1 MRARLAVA
9 ANALG
14 CEDLPLQAANLAHR
28 VLLGEINAHA
38 GLVFSDKA
46 DLAAFL
52 QAVRSEASL
61 PQDARKGWT
70 ETMIRLRKLG
80 RITVAQDRPK
90 PLAQVGTL
98 SELRTAWANSAEVA
112 VIANSAC
119 STLEV
124 PPSGL
129 RSDPGM
135 RPDVVTSLAVTEA
148 EPLRRIQL
156 LEGRALLAKGT
167 ERDVFWR
174 DVLEPLA
181 NGATSATVLDRYLF
195 RPALDIAFGR
205 PWTRDWVG
213 EHLGWL
219 LARLDE
225 AMSPGSEVRLIGQCP
240 SPYSSFSADATAQ
253 AVRDVWGPS
262 QSGRLASVAL
272 FLAPATSGSRFPHDR
287 HIRLSTGAAIGLTA
301 GFDRLRAE
309 TVQDVDGMA
318 WSFSWRPESLQ
329 ALEEKELRGA
339 SYAPAVPASVLRR

>member
-9 ANALG
+9 SNALS

-28 VLLGEINAHA
+28 ILLGEINAHA
-38 GLVFSDKA
+38 GLVFSDNA

-52 QAVRSEASL
+52 QAVRSEVSL
-61 PQDARKGWT
+61 PQDARKAWT
-70 ETMIRLRKLG
+70 ETMVRLKKLG
-80 RITVAQDRPK
+80 RITVAEDRPK
-90 PLAQVGTL
+90 PLAHVGTL
-98 SELRTAWANSAEVA
+98 AELRTAWADNAEVA

-129 RSDPGM
+129 RSDPGV
-135 RPDVVTSLAVTEA
+135 RPDVATSLAVTEA

-167 ERDVFWR
+167 ERDVFWHE
-174 DVLEPLA
+174 VLEPLA
-181 NGATSATVLDRYLF
+181 IGATSATVLDRYLF
-195 RPALDIAFGR
+195 RPALDIAAGR
-205 PWTRDWVG
+205 PWTREWVG

-219 LARLDE
+219 LTRLDE
-225 AMSPGSEVRLIGQCP
+225 AMAPDSEVRLIGQCP
-240 SPYSSFSADATAQ
+240 SSYSSFDADATAR
-253 AVRDVWGPS
+253 AVHDVWRPA
-262 QSGRLASVAL
+262 QFGRLASVEL
-272 FLAPATSGSRFPHDR
+272 LLAPATSGSRFPHDR

-309 TVQDVDGMA
+309 TVQDEDGMA

-329 ALEEKELRGA
+329 ALEDKELRGA
-339 SYAPAVPASVLRR
+339 SYASVGPAIVLRR